1 MLSYSNNVGKGSA
14 KITITGIG
22 NYTGS
27 KKVKFKI
34 TGPKLKNAKVSLVQN
49 GTPYPDITV
58 TYAGKTRT
66 RGQDYTIKYPKRVK
80 RGKNRIIVKGRGNFS
95 GSVKLTYYAKGL

>member
-27 KKVKFKI
+27 KTVKFKI
-34 TGPKLKNAKVSLVQN
+34 TGPKLKDAQVSLVQN

-58 TYAGKTRT
+58 TYAGKTCT
-66 RGQDYTIKYPKRVK
+66 IDQDYIIKYPKIVK
-80 RGKNRIIVKGRGNFS
+80 PGKNRIVVSGRGSFS
-95 GSVKLTYYAKGL
+95 GSVKLTYYVEGL